1 MTGADI
7 KLRGGR
13 RTGAGRPKG
22 TGKYGETTVPMR
34 VPVSLV
40 ADVAELVEMKGRG
53 IPLYSSTVRAG
64 LPTAADD
71 HMETKLDLHDYVVR
85 HPQATFFVRVQG
97 DSMINASI
105 HEGDILVVDR
115 SLEARE
121 GAIVIAVLDGELTV
135 KRLRR
140 HQGHVELV
148 PENDRYPVIRVQ
160 PDQEFRLWG
169 VVTTVVH
176 SV

>member
-1 MTGADI
+1 M
-7 KLRGGR
+7 
-13 RTGAGRPKG
+13 GAGRPRG
-22 TGKYGETTVPMR
+22 TGKFGEPTVPVR

-40 ADVAELVEMKGRG
+40 QDVNLLVELKGRSL
-53 IPLYSSTVRAG
+53 PLYSSTVRAG
-64 LPTAADD
+64 MPTAADD
-71 HMETKLDLHDYVVR
+71 HIEDRIDLHDYVVR

-97 DSMINASI
+97 DSMINAGI

-121 GAIVIAVLDGELTV
+121 GSIVIAVLDGELTV

-140 HQGHVELV
+140 KGNVVQLV
-148 PENDRYPVIRVQ
+148 PENDRYPVITVG
-160 PDQEFRLWG
+160 PEQEFRIWG

>member
-1 MTGADI
+1 MSNLPPPT
-7 KLRGGR
+7 RGGR
-13 RTGAGRPKG
+13 RSGAGRPKG
-22 TGKYGETTVPMR
+22 TGKYGEATVPVR

-40 ADVAELVEMKGRG
+40 HEVAELVELKGRG
-53 IPLYSSTVRAG
+53 LPLYSSAVRAG

-71 HMETKLDLHDYVVR
+71 HMESRLDLHDYVVR

-97 DSMINASI
+97 DSMINAGI

-115 SLEARE
+115 SVEARE
-121 GAIVIAVLDGELTV
+121 GSIVIAVLDGELTV

-140 HQGHVELV
+140 RDGGVQLV
-148 PENDRYPVIRVQ
+148 PENDRYPVINVG
-160 PDQEFRLWG
+160 PEQEFRLWG

-176 SV
+176 RV

>member
-1 MTGADI
+1 MT
-7 KLRGGR
+7 RGGKR
-13 RTGAGRPKG
+13 SGAGRPKG
-22 TGKYGETTVPMR
+22 TGKFGEPTIPVR

-40 ADVAELVEMKGRG
+40 DEVAELVELKGRG
-53 IPLYSSTVRAG
+53 IPIYGTRVQAG
-64 LPTAADD
+64 MPTAADD
-71 HMETKLDLHDYVVR
+71 YMEGRMDLHAHVVR

-97 DSMINASI
+97 DSMLGVGI

-121 GAIVIAVLDGELTV
+121 GSIVIAVLDGDLTV

-140 HQGHVELV
+140 RGNQVELV
-148 PENDRYPVIRVQ
+148 PENEKYPVIKVGPEQ
-160 PDQEFRLWG
+160 DFRIWG

-176 SV
+176 QL

>member
-1 MTGADI
+1 MP
-7 KLRGGR
+7 L
-13 RTGAGRPKG
+13 
-22 TGKYGETTVPMR
+22 R

-40 ADVAELVEMKGRG
+40 DDVTELLTTKGRG
-53 IPLYSSTVRAG
+53 LPLYGTAVRAG
-64 LPTAADD
+64 MPTPGDD
-71 HMETKLDLHDYVVR
+71 FMEGRLDLHTHVVQ

-97 DSMINASI
+97 DSMLGAGI

-121 GAIVIAVLDGELTV
+121 GSIVIAVLDGDLTV

-140 HQGHVELV
+140 RNGGVELV
-148 PENDRYPVIRVQ
+148 PENEKYPVIKVG
-160 PDQEFRLWG
+160 PEQEFRIWG

-176 SV
+176 RV

>member
-1 MTGADI
+1 M
-7 KLRGGR
+7 
-13 RTGAGRPKG
+13 GAGRPKG
-22 TGKYGETTVPMR
+22 TGKFGEPTVPVR

-40 ADVAELVEMKGRG
+40 EDVNLLVELKGRSL
-53 IPLYSSTVRAG
+53 PLYSSTVRAG
-64 LPTAADD
+64 MPTVADD
-71 HMETKLDLHDYVVR
+71 HIEDRIDLHDYVVR

-97 DSMINASI
+97 DSMINAGI

-121 GAIVIAVLDGELTV
+121 GSIVIAVLDGELTV
-135 KRLRR
+135 KRLKRKGNVV
-140 HQGHVELV
+140 QLV
-148 PENDRYPVIRVQ
+148 PENDRYPVITVG
-160 PDQEFRLWG
+160 PEQEFRIWG

>member
-1 MTGADI
+1 MT
-7 KLRGGR
+7 RGGKR
-13 RTGAGRPKG
+13 HGAGRPKG
-22 TGKYGETTVPMR
+22 TGKFGEPTVPVR

-40 ADVAELVEMKGRG
+40 NEVAELVELKGRG
-53 IPLYSSTVRAG
+53 LPLYGSRVQAG
-64 LPTAADD
+64 MPTATDD
-71 HMETKLDLHDYVVR
+71 YMEARLDLHEHVVQ
-85 HPQATFFVRVQG
+85 HPATTFFVRVQG
-97 DSMINASI
+97 DSMLGAAI

-140 HQGHVELV
+140 REGRVELV
-148 PENDRYPVIRVQ
+148 PENEKYPVIKVGPEQ
-160 PDQEFRLWG
+160 DFRIWG

-176 SV
+176 RL